1 MNKVF
6 QSAQNHALKI
16 GREMKKYLQ
25 TVLKIFSFVFLAQKK
40 FLRDFFVFL
49 FIFVFIFSN
58 WSQFLF
64 FSETEEAQAAES
76 TIDTTTLDATDEYG
90 PSPSVVFTTS
100 LIGYIFYIDASTQ
113 DLVYKV
119 TADGGVSW
127 GLVVTIDSAT
137 TGWTKVAVW
146 YDQWTPGDTT
156 GTKIHIA
163 ASDDASD
170 DIFYTFLDTS
180 TDTLKGS
187 MVSVISGTT
196 TLDED
201 DDGSPGITKG
211 AGGALFLSGN
221 FTNTAGGKISK
232 STDGAGDTWGN
243 ITPSTWS
250 SVNIDQIQ
258 LLSLKTGND
267 IIAIKDETGSDAIK
281 YQIYDETN
289 DTWPDSWSNIATLVE
304 NTTYDQWFSASIKK
318 STGDV
323 FLTFASYTGDSTND
337 IEFWSFDDSS
347 RGGGF
352 SKQTNL
358 FNNDATV
365 MMPVPIIDENN
376 GDIYV
381 SYLRGT
387 LGDTM
392 HVYFKKSA
400 NGGSTW
406 SDESVRLNEFGDDHK
421 SLRGN
426 FLSDG
431 RLYIVWY
438 NDDLNDIYGSTVMT
452 GIEVSIDASITDTT
466 DEFSPSPSVVFTTDQ
481 IGYVFYIDVAE
492 YFSYKKT
499 TDGGKNWDNIA
510 TSIDGSVYGTSISV
524 WYDQWTPGDI
534 SGTKIHIAVSDD
546 SSDDIYYTYL
556 DTSTDTL
563 KGSVV
568 MAVSGTTT
576 ITESVDGPPSITR
589 GAGGAL
595 FVSANFTD
603 TVGGKVS
610 KSTDGVGDTWSDIT
624 PSTWSS
630 VARDQIQLLPLKTG
644 DDIIAIKAQTANNAI
659 KYQIYNET
667 ADTWPDSWS
676 SIATLV
682 DHTIYDQWFSATINK
697 TTGDVFLALADYTDD
712 SSNNIELWNFDDFS
726 REDGFTQKTNLFTN
740 DATVMMPVPITDQN
754 YEVDNKNIYVAYLR
768 GTLDASVNVYY
779 KLSTDGGANW
789 GSESSALGSGM
800 VDDIRYLRGNLLN
813 KERLY
818 AVWYNNDL
826 DNLMGNTVIDL
837 TSNNAPSL
845 SISQPDGISDTVTIG
860 DTFNITYGLSDGEQV
875 VTVDF
880 YYDSTGSGLDGT
892 AIDECQN
899 QVEGIGG
906 TTCEWDTTGMVAGE
920 YYVYGITS
928 DGIALDVNDYSS
940 GVITIESDAFLIT
953 DIVNVGYSSVGS
965 PTMAMSSGAFS
976 LACQTTTGSF
986 GTNTERI
993 YVNNNNGANNG
1004 WTLTLAAET
1013 PATDVWDGAASDFD
1027 YNDPGGGGCTD
1038 TVDVDDADSVG
1049 GQMTVNPST
1058 ATLTVGQCGACDTD
1072 NVSKGSSASF
1082 DAVAETPV
1090 NSITIL
1096 AGAASSD
1103 DIGDWV
1109 LQGVSIS
1116 QKIPGEQGIAS
1127 DYDIDMVLTITA
1139 VN

>member
-1 MNKVF
+1 MASRKEKKSKCLLLNKVF

-400 NGGSTW
+400 NGGRTW

-481 IGYVFYIDVAE
+481 IGYVFYIAVA
-492 YFSYKKT
+492 
-499 TDGGKNWDNIA
+499 
-510 TSIDGSVYGTSISV
+510 
-524 WYDQWTPGDI
+524 
-534 SGTKIHIAVSDD
+534 DD

-630 VARDQIQLLPLKTG
+630 VARD
-644 DDIIAIKAQTANNAI
+644 
-659 KYQIYNET
+659 
-667 ADTWPDSWS
+667 
-676 SIATLV
+676 
-682 DHTIYDQWFSATINK
+682 H
-697 TTGDVFLALADYTDD
+697 
-712 SSNNIELWNFDDFS
+712 IELWNFDDFS